1 MPNEKSHTQIRLDKY
16 QDAAKIKAENSAI
29 REVPVDIPSDV
40 DEDRLREVAADIST
54 DTPHFD
60 ESSDNDPQEKP
71 IPDGTTV
78 LVLSVTTMPSI
89 PAKRSSDD
97 IPPEMEQKFNILV
110 ECSRPLQL
118 GQTYK
123 LKSQ

>member
-1 MPNEKSHTQIRLDKY
+1 MDDQKSHTQIRLDKY
-16 QDAAKIKAENSAI
+16 QDAAKKKAENSAI
-29 REVPVDIPSDV
+29 REEPIDTPSDI
-40 DEDRLREVAADIST
+40 DEDRLRKVAEEISP
-54 DTPHFD
+54 DTSKVTKP
-60 ESSDNDPQEKP
+60 SDNSPAEEV

-97 IPPEMEQKFNILV
+97 TSPEMEQKFNILV

-123 LKSQ
+123 LKS

>member
-16 QDAAKIKAENSAI
+16 QDAAKKRAENSAI

-40 DEDRLREVAADIST
+40 DEDRLRKIAANISPKT
-54 DTPHFD
+54 
-60 ESSDNDPQEKP
+60 SDVSGLSDDSPQEES

-97 IPPEMEQKFNILV
+97 TSPEMEQKFNILV

-123 LKSQ
+123 LKS